1 MAELP
6 GFWGLFGIAIERA
19 DESGVVLQMNVPDTL
34 MSPFG
39 QVFGGAVA
47 ALFDTSLA
55 VAIARQVQ
63 PEDRIATLN
72 LNVGYT
78 NFTSERVLRC
88 AARVLSLRR
97 TVAIVEGEITDAAGT
112 LVAKAVGTFAVR
124 RG

>member
-1 MAELP
+1 MDLP
-6 GFWGLFGIAIERA
+6 GFWGVFGFSIGKAE
-19 DESGVVLQMNVPDTL
+19 ESGTVLRMDVPATL

-47 ALFDTSLA
+47 ALFDTGLA
-55 VAIARQVQ
+55 VAIARRVQ

-88 AARVLSLRR
+88 HSRVLSLRR
-97 TVAIVEGEITDAAGT
+97 TVAIVEGEIVDGAET

>member
-6 GFWGLFGIAIERA
+6 EFWGLFGIAIEHA
-19 DESGVVLQMNVPDTL
+19 DESGVVLQMNVPDAL

-47 ALFDTSLA
+47 ALFDTGLA
-55 VAIARQVQ
+55 VAIARQVKA
-63 PEDRIATLN
+63 EDRIATLN

-88 AARVLSLRR
+88 RARVLSLRR
-97 TVAIVEGEITDAAGT
+97 TVAIVEGEITDESGT

>member
-1 MAELP
+1 MEMP
-6 GFWGLFGIAIERA
+6 GLWGVFGITIEQA
-19 DESGVVLQMNVPDTL
+19 DESGVTLRMDVPDTL

-47 ALFDTSLA
+47 ALFDTALA

-63 PEDRIATLN
+63 AEDRIATLN

-88 AARVLSLRR
+88 QARVLSLRR
-97 TVAIVEGEITDAAGT
+97 TVAIVEGEIIDGANT

>member
-1 MAELP
+1 MEMP
-6 GFWGLFGIAIERA
+6 GFWRVFGIAIEQA
-19 DESGVVLQMNVPDTL
+19 DESGVVLRMDVPDAL

-39 QVFGGAVA
+39 QVFGGAIA
-47 ALFDTSLA
+47 ALFDTALA
-55 VAIARQVQ
+55 VAVARRVQ
-63 PEDRIATLN
+63 AEDRIATLN

-88 AARVLSLRR
+88 HAHVLSLRR
-97 TVAIVEGEITDAAGT
+97 TVAIVEGEITDESNT

>member
-1 MAELP
+1 MTELP
-6 GFWGLFGIAIERA
+6 GFWGVFGISIEQA
-19 DESGVVLQMNVPDTL
+19 DASGIVLRMDVPDTL

-47 ALFDTSLA
+47 ALFDTGLA
-55 VAIARQVQ
+55 VAIARRVQ

-88 AARVLSLRR
+88 HSRVLSLRR
-97 TVAIVEGEITDAAGT
+97 TVAIVEGEITDGAST
-112 LVAKAVGTFAVR
+112 LVAKGVGTFAVR
-124 RG
+124 RS